1 MFCRQDLI
9 KLTGQLTYAGVLGV
23 LTYLLAHSLHSTLS
37 GEAVWF
43 SESQEIPCILWNP
56 QVHYHLYQCLPP
68 VPILTPINPV
78 HVLHPSF
85 WRSILILSAHL
96 HLDLPSGLSPSGF
109 PNKTPVCTS
118 PLPHMCYM
126 LCSSHSS
133 WFDHP
138 YIWWGVEISKL
149 LTL

>member
-68 VPILTPINPV
+68 VPIYSDQSSPCPPSFFLKIYLNIIRPSTLGSAKWPLYLRFPQQNPSM
-78 HVLHPSF
+78 HLSSPPYVLHALLISF
-85 WRSILILSAHL
+85 FLI
-96 HLDLPSGLSPSGF
+96 
-109 PNKTPVCTS
+109 
-118 PLPHMCYM
+118 
-126 LCSSHSS
+126 
-133 WFDHP
+133 
-138 YIWWGVEISKL
+138 
-149 LTL
+149 